1 MQEQNN
7 LIYCYDRTAEKYAKK
22 FFNELE
28 SKQLDRILLKAFAS
42 KNKDKAY
49 FIDFGCGPGHTT
61 KFLFYN
67 GIKNIIGID
76 LSPEMVKVATRLS
89 PNIQFEQADLL
100 QLKYPDNSFDA
111 AIAFYAIV
119 HFDYDQLKRAF
130 SEIKRVLKNGS
141 ELLFSFHVGNEIIK
155 VEQFLGENVNVDFY
169 FFETQ
174 KIINQLDE
182 LNYEI
187 IDVIERHP
195 YKDVEYESKR
205 CYIWTKI
212 KK

>member
-7 LIYCYDRTAEKYAKK
+7 IIYCYNRTAEKYADK
-22 FFNELE
+22 FINELAD
-28 SKQLDRILLKAFAS
+28 KNLDQILLKSFCEQ
-42 KNKDKAY
+42 NKDKGKL
-49 FIDFGCGPGHTT
+49 IDLGCGPGQTT
-61 KFLFYN
+61 KFLFDN
-67 GIKNIIGID
+67 GFQNIIGTD
-76 LSPEMVKVATRLS
+76 LSPEMVKMATRLS

-119 HFDYDQLKRAF
+119 HFDYDQVKRSF

-141 ELLFSFHVGNEIIK
+141 EFLFSFHVGNEIIK
-155 VEQFLGENVNVDFY
+155 VEQFLEESVNVDFY
-169 FFETQ
+169 FFETE

-187 IDVIERHP
+187 IDVIERLP
-195 YKDVEYESKR
+195 YKNIEYESKR
-205 CYIWTKI
+205 CYIWAKI